1 MYSRPVILSLLLAA
15 GVAAQTEPSPEALL
29 GRIREKVGENL
40 ARLPNYTCTQ
50 TIERAQQKAS
60 KRYFEPVDVLRLE
73 IAYVGGKELV
83 AWPGATKFEEKRI
96 EDVVGRAGAIGSGSF
111 ALHAYNVFRTR
122 SPVFSTPAEEAREGR
137 TLIRGSFRVDRAKSS
152 WSVGNGSK
160 AAIVG
165 YHGTFWAN
173 AETLDLVRL
182 ELHAE
187 DIPPQIGITSDA
199 ETVEYGRIRIGQ
211 SDFLLPL
218 SSELSMVDRTGVT
231 NRNRSR
237 FTSCRQYTGES
248 VISFADPASL
258 PEAPKAPE
266 ALRVPA
272 GEWIDVN
279 LAAAIDAGKVAIGD
293 PVSAT
298 VFRDVRKGAAVL
310 IPKGAVLSGR
320 ITRMEKRNAAF
331 GAYYVAGIQFVSIAT
346 GNGRADFLGILEETG
361 FGGNQYYVPFASDP
375 SRGPS
380 IWSHLEG
387 TMAAPLPGE
396 GILLA
401 KESKSPFPAGLRMR
415 WRILQQ
421 R

>member
-15 GVAAQTEPSPEALL
+15 GVAAQTEPSSEALL
-29 GRIREKVGENL
+29 GRIRQKVGQNL

-50 TIERAQQKAS
+50 TIERVQRHVS
-60 KRYFEPVDVLRLE
+60 KRDFAPVDTLRLE

-83 AWPGATKFEEKRI
+83 AWPGASKFEEKRI

-111 ALHAYNVFRTR
+111 ALHAYNVFRT
-122 SPVFSTPAEEAREGR
+122 SAPVFSTPVEEEREGR
-137 TLIRGSFRVDRAKSS
+137 KLFRGSFRVDRVRSS
-152 WSVGNGSK
+152 WSVGNGAKS
-160 AAIVG
+160 AIVG

-182 ELHAE
+182 ELQA
-187 DIPPQIGITSDA
+187 DNIPPQVGISRDS
-199 ETVEYGRIRIGQ
+199 ETVEYGRIRIGT

-218 SSELSMVDRTGVT
+218 SAELSMVDGVGT
-231 NRNRSR
+231 ASRNRTR

-248 VISFADPASL
+248 VISFADPAAL

-266 ALRVPA
+266 VLRLPA
-272 GEWIDVN
+272 GEWIEVN

-293 PVSAT
+293 PVSGT
-298 VFRDVRKGAAVL
+298 VLHDLRKGAAVL

-320 ITRMEKRNAAF
+320 ITRMEKREAVF
-331 GAYYVAGIQFVSIAT
+331 GAFYIAGIQFASIAA
-346 GNGRADFLGILEETG
+346 GNDRADFLGVLEETG

-387 TMAAPLPGE
+387 TMPAPLPGE
-396 GILLA
+396 GIFLA
-401 KESKSPFPAGLRMR
+401 KEGKSPFPAGLRMR
-415 WRILQQ
+415 WRILPQK
-421 R
+421 